1 MKNRKNGVAVIIV
14 LGLLAL
20 LMVLGVAFS
29 VSMRVERAGA
39 ANYSSAARTRQM
51 VWAGL
56 ARAIGDINQTTTN
69 AYPVGDFLASG
80 GSWGSN
86 NTNSGVRLLT
96 GKARDYV
103 PEVFL
108 DLGYDNQRSLW
119 LPLGVGNDDREGYAA
134 YMVLNLSDMLDANHV
149 GGATREGG
157 WDASELA
164 LVTNVLTAVEL
175 QRLVDRRTDP
185 DLGPFESLAELKAMD
200 PPDPPVPAD
209 YFSVY
214 SRYLVDTNRA
224 NAVYMGT
231 NVTEITANRNAI
243 LGAMRGML
251 GAPRAFRQESVWFDY
266 LLDYVDTN
274 TVPRQLNGPNAKPV
288 PLLNEVAPALGRA
301 VPTLSLTG
309 LSGELVVEVW
319 NPSMTSRPGQQYK
332 IIGNMST
339 VVAVSNDLGT
349 VGSYTYTSSFASEPR
364 NSPFRLPPNQFRIQS
379 FPVFGS
385 TWPSVDVTTNNPQ
398 VNINVLVSNLQ
409 VIATSGNTVV
419 ESAAGVVFRFAFS
432 GAYAA
437 GPVAFTP
444 QSWQAIDPRVNWHQR
459 GWTNAPA
466 TITDRAGLPN
476 AGQDGKRV
484 YASEKGVLYSPLEL
498 GHLLCLG
505 QETVPRD
512 PNTEWSPWREF
523 QIDGASRHAL
533 LENFTTHQSEVRR
546 GLVNANSFD
555 PTLIQLAFE
564 QLPDPVPS
572 ASSVAAAAANYLVA
586 NNTVNPFR
594 NLSDTLD
601 LSWRTDLAALGLNDV
616 EWDSVLAY
624 STGLL
629 GVRQNLFLIVVS
641 ASAAGQQ
648 MGQRVGTQEQVMHR
662 GRQRALAV
670 VWRDPVENPQGLHDC
685 FVQHFQWLD

>member
-1 MKNRKNGVAVIIV
+1 MRNRKDGVAVIIV

-29 VSMRVERAGA
+29 VSMRVERTGA
-39 ANYSSAARTRQM
+39 ANYSSAARTRQI

-56 ARAIGDINQTTTN
+56 ARAIGDINRASTDV
-69 AYPVGDFLASG
+69 YPGGDFLTSRNANPV
-80 GSWGSN
+80 WGSN
-86 NTNSGVRLLT
+86 TVSGVRLLT
-96 GKARDYV
+96 GKVLDHV
-103 PEVFL
+103 PKVFL
-108 DLGYDNQRSLW
+108 DLGYGAERSEW
-119 LPLGVGNDDREGYAA
+119 LPLGVGDDREGYAA
-134 YMVLNLSDMLDANHV
+134 YMVLNLSDMLDANFV

-157 WDASELA
+157 RDASELA

-185 DLGPFESLAELKAMD
+185 GLGPFESLAELKAMD

-214 SRYLVDTNRA
+214 SRYLVDTNRV

-319 NPSMTSRPGQQYK
+319 NPSMTNRPGQQYK

-349 VGSYTYTSSFASEPR
+349 VGSYTYTNSFASEPR

-398 VNINVLVSNLQ
+398 VNINVLVTNLQ

-459 GWTNAPA
+459 GWMNAPA

-505 QETVPRD
+505 QETIPRD

-523 QIDGASRHAL
+523 QIDGAGRHAL

-564 QLPDPVPS
+564 QLPDPAPS

-586 NNTVNPFR
+586 HNTVNPFR

-641 ASAAGQQ
+641 ASAASEGMGEASRGQ
-648 MGQRVGTQEQVMHR
+648 VGWR
-662 GRQRALAV
+662 GRQRAVAL
-670 VWRDPVENPQGLHDC
+670 VWRDPVANAGGLYDC
-685 FVQHFQWLD
+685 FIRQFQWLD